1 MARAVEGMLGHMTFI
16 IEAEKDDHRITDF
29 RSINAVIQAR
39 KLAADGFTLSIT
51 TPNGLLYSADRFN
64 LLLIN
69 KALDSRAI
77 ADG

>member
-1 MARAVEGMLGHMTFI
+1 MLGHMTFI
-16 IEAEKDDHRITDF
+16 IEAEKDDHRTTDF
-29 RSINAVIQAR
+29 RSSAINAVILAR
-39 KLAADGFTLSIT
+39 KLAADGFTVSIT

-69 KALDSRAI
+69 KALDSQGI